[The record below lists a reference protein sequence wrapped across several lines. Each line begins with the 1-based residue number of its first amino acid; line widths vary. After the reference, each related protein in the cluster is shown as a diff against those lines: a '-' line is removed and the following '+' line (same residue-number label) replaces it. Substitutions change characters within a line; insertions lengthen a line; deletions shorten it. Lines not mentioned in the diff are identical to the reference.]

1 MLVEQIGEWLKG
13 IVVVLLFAAFVDQIL
28 PPNGLQRYVKMTL
41 RLIVFVTLL
50 SPIFRIF
57 DVPMD
62 WNQQFVVSEIS
73 AQQVPA
79 LGQILEQANL
89 LRLSREEQSI
99 SWAQKELEKQIKSS
113 ISNASQRIVNQVNIA
128 VVQQENGQMSIAKIV
143 VQFGPKVET
152 AMIRPIEIEMSAT
165 GGVRNDSK
173 SMQEMK
179 HWQRWIEKNWG
190 QPHTSVSV
198 SLVE

>member
-57 DVPMD
+57 DVPMH

-113 ISNASQRIVNQVNIA
+113 ISNASQRIVNQVNVA